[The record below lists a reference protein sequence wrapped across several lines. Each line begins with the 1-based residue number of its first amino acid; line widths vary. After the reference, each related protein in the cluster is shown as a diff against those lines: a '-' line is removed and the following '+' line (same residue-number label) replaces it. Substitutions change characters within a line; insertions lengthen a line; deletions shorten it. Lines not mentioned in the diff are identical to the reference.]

1 MERHIN
7 QMVYELDVR
16 NSELN
21 RISNVGKTVADELQF
36 VSNESHERKQIIEYL
51 ES

>member
-1 MERHIN
+1 MERRIN
-7 QMVYELDVR
+7 QIVYDIDIR
-16 NSELN
+16 DSELN
-21 RISNVGKTVADELQF
+21 RISNVGKTLADELQF